1 MLHTFLF
8 CDVFLYFYQNQ
19 NKGTNRMTYGMEST
33 ITSGNRNGELR
44 NFEYNKLIIFVAVKC
59 LMGEIITL
67 PI

>member
-1 MLHTFLF
+1 
-8 CDVFLYFYQNQ
+8 
-19 NKGTNRMTYGMEST
+19 MTYGMEST